1 MIRSSS
7 VSGVGRRG
15 VGVGYVDYGYMF
27 TSTFIIMNVGYKDVD
42 KGAETISGST
52 EAVRVKSMG
61 VVIIL
66 T

>member
-1 MIRSSS
+1 MYREL
-7 VSGVGRRG
+7 VAGVL
-15 VGVGYVDYGYMF
+15 VLAMQIMVIC
-27 TSTFIIMNVGYKDVD
+27 SQQNIIMNVGYKDVD